1 MGVDSEVGKSRIDRI
16 DEVGEVFFDVCAD
29 GLQQLRQP
37 FALQSEIVDDSLEA
51 FLAFF
56 G

>member
-1 MGVDSEVGKSRIDRI
+1 MGVDSEVGESRIGRI